1 MKQSNIRNFAIIA
14 HIDHGKSTLSD
25 RLLEITKTIT
35 KEKMQEQFLDQ
46 NPISRERGITIK
58 LAPVRMHF
66 EMSSNVILRESE
78 ESFGETQ
85 GKSLQDPSVNSLP
98 QDDNTIFE
106 LNLIDTPGHVD
117 FSYEVSRTLAAC
129 EGAILLVDA
138 TQGIQAQ
145 TVAHFREAQKQGLVM
160 IPVINKIDLPNAQT
174 EVVVKELVDVFKF
187 DKDEIIF
194 ISAKTGQNVPLVLKS
209 IVEKIPPPSG
219 SKGGTLR
226 ALIFDAIYD
235 EYRGVVTYTRVMD
248 GEVKKGDRVRL
259 FQSGVTTEVTD
270 VGSFTPYL
278 RSTESLSTGE
288 IGYIITGIKNIR
300 DCRVGDTITS
310 EKLKVKNDK
319 FFTDD
324 GVEIKPLP
332 GYKVP
337 NPMVFFGVYPKEQK
351 DINLLRDSLTKLI
364 LNDTSLSFSEE
375 YSTYLG
381 SGYRIGF
388 LGLLHAE
395 IVKDRLKREFNL
407 DLLFTMPQVLYEKH
421 SDGSFSEPF
430 MKLTIYVPSQY
441 VGGVMTAVQNK
452 MGNMLDLQ
460 YHDTYAVFVYE
471 LPYSMFIRG
480 LSADLKSV
488 TSGFA
493 SIDYEMVGY
502 RPADLVEIEIHVNGN
517 PIDVLSEYAYREE
530 SVSKARE
537 KVEKLKDT
545 LDRQQFR
552 QIIQGVVNGNII
564 AREEISPFRKD
575 VLQKLYGGDRT
586 RKDKLLEKQKKG
598 KARMNATA
606 KIHLPQSA
614 LFTMMES

>member
-1 MKQSNIRNFAIIA
+1 MNQKNIRNFGIIA

-25 RLLEITKTIT
+25 RLLEMTKTIT
-35 KEKMQEQFLDQ
+35 KDKMQEQFLDQ

-58 LAPVRMHF
+58 LAPVRMAW
-66 EMSSNVILRESE
+66 EQN
-78 ESFGETQ
+78 GE
-85 GKSLQDPSVNSLP
+85 VY
-98 QDDNTIFE
+98 E

-129 EGAILLVDA
+129 EGAVLLVDA

-145 TVAHFREAQKQGLVM
+145 TVAHFREAKKQGLVL

-174 EVVVKELVDVFKF
+174 EAVIKELVEVFKF
-187 DKDEIIF
+187 SADEIIF

-209 IVEKIPPPSG
+209 VVEKIPPPQG
-219 SKGGTLR
+219 AEDKPLR
-226 ALIFDAIYD
+226 ALIFDAVYD
-235 EYRGVVTYTRVMD
+235 EYRGVVTYARVMD
-248 GEVKKGDRVRL
+248 GQVKKGDKVRL
-259 FQSGVTTEVTD
+259 FQSGVTTEVTE
-270 VGSFTPYL
+270 VGCFTPYL
-278 RSTESLSTGE
+278 RATESLSTGE

-300 DCRVGDTITS
+300 DCRVGDTITTANS
-310 EKLKVKNDK
+310 KWQIANSKMTSDTGDTIE
-319 FFTDD
+319 
-324 GVEIKPLP
+324 PLP
-332 GYKVP
+332 GYQVP

-351 DINLLRDSLTKLI
+351 DINLLRDSLTKLV

-395 IVKDRLKREFNL
+395 IVKDRLKREFGL
-407 DLLFTMPQVLYEKH
+407 DLLFTMPQVLYEKKD
-421 SDGSFSEPF
+421 DGTFLEPY
-430 MKLTIYVPSQY
+430 MKLTIFVPSQY

-452 MGNMLDLQ
+452 MGNLIDLS
-460 YHDTYAVFVYE
+460 YHDTYAVFVYD

-493 SIDYEMVGY
+493 SIDYEMIGY
-502 RPADLVEIEIHVNGN
+502 KPADLVEIEIHVNGN

-530 SVSKARE
+530 SLTKARE
-537 KVEKLKDT
+537 KAEKLKET

-564 AREEISPFRKD
+564 AREEIPPFRKD
-575 VLQKLYGGDRT
+575 VLAKMSGGDRT
-586 RKDKLLEKQKKG
+586 RKDKLLEAQKKG
-598 KARMNATA
+598 KAKMNATS
-606 KIHLPQSA
+606 KIHIPQAA
-614 LFTMMES
+614 LFSMMES